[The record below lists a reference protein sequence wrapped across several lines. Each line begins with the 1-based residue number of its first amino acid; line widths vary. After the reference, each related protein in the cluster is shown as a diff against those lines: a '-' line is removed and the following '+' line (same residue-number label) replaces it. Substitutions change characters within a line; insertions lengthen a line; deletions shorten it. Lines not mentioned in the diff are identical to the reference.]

1 MWLKIL
7 QVHLKKAYCVIKYS
21 TKYGKMNMNKSILT
35 RLSNTMSA
43 ETMYCPEETDK
54 HEVLGEC
61 LSVSD
66 GHYIVLED
74 INSK

>member
-1 MWLKIL
+1 
-7 QVHLKKAYCVIKYS
+7 
-21 TKYGKMNMNKSILT
+21 
-35 RLSNTMSA
+35 MSA

-54 HEVLGEC
+54 HEVLGKC

-74 INSK
+74 IKSK